1 MNNPNSDWLNG
12 WLFSAGGS
20 IRRPQILQRVPHG
33 SRLQV
38 NKLNYLGLWN
48 QHKRDLSHGRLFV
61 DGKSKFKSKKLFSSF
76 LLTFSSTVYLGGE
89 GEICSQ
95 VLQRSM

>member
-38 NKLNYLGLWN
+38 NQLNYLIFCNEQRGICRIVVCRWE
-48 QHKRDLSHGRLFV
+48 DTCALFV
-61 DGKSKFKSKKLFSSF
+61 DGNRKFKSSLRNFSPPF
-76 LLTFSSTVYLGGE
+76 F
-89 GEICSQ
+89 
-95 VLQRSM
+95 